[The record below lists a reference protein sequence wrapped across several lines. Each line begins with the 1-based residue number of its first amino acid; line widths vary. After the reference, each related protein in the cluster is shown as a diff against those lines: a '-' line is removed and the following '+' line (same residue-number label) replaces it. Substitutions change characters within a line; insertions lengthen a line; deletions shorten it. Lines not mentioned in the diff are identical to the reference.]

1 MYRLPKDGRARLSAS
16 TDRQGLEI
24 FGIEYNIKMKSDII
38 LDMNVKRGMLALSGQ
53 QIDALVDFIVI
64 STP

>member
-1 MYRLPKDGRARLSAS
+1 MYRLPKDGRVRLSAS
-16 TDRQGLEI
+16 TARRGLEI

-64 STP
+64 STA